1 MIEAPRYLVANGIT
15 IQLIKNL
22 DGFWEDSEGTL
33 YAYYETANTKDP
45 VDRCGVAPL
54 ALPTWPIFV
63 KMNANCSFHDNM
75 YSNPVFQAFYHRH
88 DADEWLNSLMSKD
101 GFPVFGWLFKK
112 ISRLFGSSFWEN
124 KGTND

>member
-63 KMNANCSFHDNM
+63 KMNDACRPHDFA
-75 YSNPVFQAFYHRH
+75 YSSPVYQAFHYRH
-88 DADEWLNSLMSKD
+88 DADEYLRTLQSKS
-101 GFPVFGWLFKK
+101 GYPIFGWIART
-112 ISRLFGSSFWEN
+112 ISRLIGRDYWEN
-124 KGTND
+124 SKTND